1 VIRPDDYSV
10 GGNWDEYPGEA
21 ATSVLAQVQHAVV
34 TALVSGSTIMP
45 IDDTIPQITEG
56 FEVITCAIT
65 PKSAT
70 NLLVIQANVDIGYAT
85 AGWGGG
91 IALFQDTTA
100 GALAGVAWGRVDIQA
115 GPRLLVHKMVA
126 GTTSETTFKIRVGLA
141 DAATAYINSVPGATG
156 RVFGG
161 VASTT
166 LTIFEYTP

>member
-1 VIRPDDYSV
+1 
-10 GGNWDEYPGEA
+10 
-21 ATSVLAQVQHAVV
+21 
-34 TALVSGSTIMP
+34 MP

-70 NLLVIQANVDIGYAT
+70 NLLVIQANVDIGYGTVAYS
-85 AGWGGG
+85 GGM
-91 IALFQDTTA
+91 ALFQDTTA
-100 GALAGVAWGRVDIQA
+100 GALAGVAWPRVDIYL
-115 GPRLLVHKMVA
+115 GPRALVYKMVA
-126 GTTSETTFKIRVGLA
+126 GTTSETTFKIRVGPA
-141 DAATAYINSVPGATG
+141 GAATVYINSVPGDTG